1 VARTARTGDITGNAC
16 SGLCLAD
23 SLERLTA
30 ALADRYR
37 VERELGE
44 GGMATVY
51 LAHDLKHERDV
62 AIKVLRPEIGAA
74 LGADRFL
81 LEIKTTANL
90 RHPHI
95 VPLYDSGEILLA
107 PAAPGEG
114 PQALLYYV
122 MPLVEGES
130 LRHRLAREKQLPI
143 DEALRIAGEVADA
156 LSYAHARGVV
166 HRDIKPENILLE
178 GGHAVVADFGIARAM
193 RAAGAERLTGTGTSV
208 GTPAYVSPEQAA
220 GEGDI
225 DGRSDLYSLA
235 CVLYEML
242 GGQAPFTGPTA
253 AAITRQHLIADPP
266 PITNLRPSVPAPV
279 VDALQRALSKSPADR
294 FNPVAQFGAAI
305 APGAVATG
313 TTAAPARA
321 RRAGAPRRIAIGLL
335 AVAIVTAIVIW
346 RLVSAP
352 PAGATTS
359 IAVLPFADLSPD
371 HSNAYLG
378 DGIAETLIDALVNV
392 SGLTVAARTSAF
404 SFRGR
409 EADVREI
416 GRELHVAAV
425 LEGSVQRA
433 GDQLRVTAQLVRT
446 ADGVNL
452 WSQRFDRPATEI
464 FAVQDEVARSAVAA
478 MQLTMSPSADSVGA
492 VGGTKVSAAYDAYLL
507 GRYHWNLRTTEG
519 MIHATTAFR
528 QAVALDSGYARG
540 WSGLADAYALSIP
553 TEYNVPGL
561 SQDSLLTLGEQAARR
576 AIALAPT
583 LGEAYASL
591 GEILEGR
598 SRWSEATAQF
608 EQAVRLAPRYPTGH
622 QWYAYNLQVHVRWDE
637 AVREMEIAH
646 QLDPL
651 SHVITLSL
659 ASLYDG
665 ADRFAEATPL
675 YAQGLA
681 QSPEAWYAW
690 MGRVGHELA
699 LGHVDSAAASFRRVL
714 RSEGVDSA
722 TAAATERGLVDPATR
737 DATVDALIRG
747 DDLQGHHAAVAFARW
762 TRDEAAVYRV
772 LERMAGQGTGSTPI
786 IIAYALL
793 GPKLRADPRVQA
805 LMAKVGAPPPGA
817 PRQAP

>member
-1 VARTARTGDITGNAC
+1 MNELLVT
-16 SGLCLAD
+16 
-23 SLERLTA
+23 
-30 ALADRYR
+30 ALAERYR
-37 VERELGE
+37 IDRELGQ

-51 LAHDLKHERDV
+51 LAHDLKHDRNV

-74 LGADRFL
+74 LGAERFL

-95 VPLYDSGEILLA
+95 VPLYDSGEVRLE
-107 PAAPGEG
+107 AAAAGGG
-114 PQALLYYV
+114 PQTLLYYV

-130 LRHRLAREKQLPI
+130 LRDRLNRDKQLPI

-178 GGHAVVADFGIARAM
+178 AGHAAVADFGIARAVS
-193 RAAGAERLTGTGTSV
+193 AAGGERLTQTGMAV
-208 GTPAYVSPEQAA
+208 GTPMYMSPEQAA
-220 GEGDI
+220 GESDI

-253 AAITRQHLIADPP
+253 AAIARQHLVASPP
-266 PITNLRPSVPAPV
+266 PITNLRPAVPAPV

-305 APGAVATG
+305 APGAAT
-313 TTAAPARA
+313 T
-321 RRAGAPRRIAIGLL
+321 GAPPAQAKRFPVRRLVAAGLTVAAI
-335 AVAIVTAIVIW
+335 AVAILLWNRTGRSPGGA
-346 RLVSAP
+346 SA
-352 PAGATTS
+352 AASS
-359 IAVLPFADLSPD
+359 IAVLPFVDLSPD
-371 HSNAYLG
+371 QANAYLG
-378 DGIAETLIDALVNV
+378 DGIAETLINALVNV
-392 SGLTVAARTSAF
+392 PGLTVAARTSAF

-416 GRELHVAAV
+416 GKQLNVAAV
-425 LEGSVQRA
+425 LEGSVQRV
-433 GDQLRVTAQLVRT
+433 GDQLRVTAQLVR
-446 ADGVNL
+446 AEDGVNL
-452 WSQRFDRPATEI
+452 WSRRFDRPVADI
-464 FAVQDEVARSAVAA
+464 FQVQDEVARSAVAA
-478 MQLTMSPSADSVGA
+478 LQLTATSAADSISA

-519 MIHATTAFR
+519 MMHATAAFR
-528 QAVALDSGYARG
+528 KAVALDSGYARG
-540 WSGLADAYALSIP
+540 WAGLADAYALSIP
-553 TEYNVPGL
+553 AEYNVPGL
-561 SQDSLLTLGEQAARR
+561 SRDSLLTLGEQAARR

-591 GEILEGR
+591 GEVLEGWLR
-598 SRWSEATAQF
+598 FDEAALEF
-608 EQAVRLAPRYPTGH
+608 EQAVRLAPRYPTAR
-622 QWYAYNLQVHVRWDE
+622 QWYGYNLQVHAQWDE
-637 AVREMEIAH
+637 AIREMEVAH

-659 ASLYDG
+659 AIAYDG
-665 ADRFAEATPL
+665 ADRFAEAAPL

-690 MGRVGHELA
+690 TTRVGHELA
-699 LGHVDSAAASFRRVL
+699 LGNVDSAATSFRRVQ

-722 TAAATERGLVDPATR
+722 TAARTERGLVDPATR
-737 DATVDALIRG
+737 DATVDGLIRSNS
-747 DDLQGHHAAVAFARW
+747 LSAHHAALAFARW
-762 TRDEAAVYRV
+762 TRDSAAVYRV
-772 LERMAGQGTGSTPI
+772 LERMAGEGTGSTPLI
-786 IIAYALL
+786 TVYSTL

-805 LMAKVGAPPPGA
+805 LMRKIGAPAPGR
-817 PRQAP
+817 PGRIQ